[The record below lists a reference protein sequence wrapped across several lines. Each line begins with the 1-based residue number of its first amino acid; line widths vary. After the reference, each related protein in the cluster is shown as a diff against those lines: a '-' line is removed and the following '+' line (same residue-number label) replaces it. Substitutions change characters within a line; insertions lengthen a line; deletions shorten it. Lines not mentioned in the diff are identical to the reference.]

1 MKNVWNIKEKWSTVF
16 HGISWRICPEKLLE
30 KKKKFRLYYRNSVKI
45 PGGKIQYCPRNFTN
59 IAEINQKIHGIRRKL
74 WWNLPKKNPD
84 FFTRVVNLNLN
95 RTNFFFIVNLN
106 LNCEREILRLIGWKK
121 LKFNMQKY
129 CTRMTRKCVILPFLF
144 SFIHKFYYL

>member
-1 MKNVWNIKEKWSTVF
+1 MKNVWNIKEKWSTGF

-30 KKKKFRLYYRNSVKI
+30 KKKKFRLYNRNSVKI

-84 FFTRVVNLNLN
+84 FFNRVIPRLRSCQLKYP
-95 RTNFFFIVNLN
+95 LWS
-106 LNCEREILRLIGWKK
+106 RESLL
-121 LKFNMQKY
+121 
-129 CTRMTRKCVILPFLF
+129 FLF
-144 SFIHKFYYL
+144 LEIKFLPNIFYKINACW